1 MELANILDENIIFP
15 KADYTNK
22 AEVLQEL
29 SELLEKESYVSD
41 ASEFLEAVYEREKE
55 GVTGIGNLLAIPHG
69 KSESVQKP
77 GVAIITLN
85 NKVDWESL
93 DDSGAQIVFLIAV
106 GTENSKNHL
115 KLLSQIARK
124 LGNDDINTALLSAQ
138 KKEEIIKI
146 LTS

>member
-15 KADYTNK
+15 MADYTSK
-22 AEVLQEL
+22 EEVLHEL
-29 SELLEKESYVSD
+29 SELLEKENYVRD
-41 ASEFLEAVYEREKE
+41 ASEFLTAVYEREKE
-55 GVTGIGNLLAIPHG
+55 GVTGIGNKLAIPHG

-106 GTENSKNHL
+106 GTENSKDHL

-124 LGNDDINTALLSAQ
+124 LGNDDIDTELLSAQ
-138 KKEEIIKI
+138 KKEEIINI